1 MQVFVAKRKAV
12 LILGVSYVVKSMREG
27 NGTSCKTRKHKLPS
41 DRHVYSDLLV
51 LECLKNVA
59 LTC

>member
-27 NGTSCKTRKHKLPS
+27 NGTRTRNHKLPS
-41 DRHVYSDLLV
+41 DRHVYSDLFFDL
-51 LECLKNVA
+51 
-59 LTC
+59 LTLGSLIF

>member
-27 NGTSCKTRKHKLPS
+27 NGTRARNHKLPS

-51 LECLKNVA
+51 LECLKNVT
-59 LTC
+59 LTCWL